1 VFKLLKRPE
10 TSVIFYT
17 FRRFVYL
24 DIENIEGDLVE
35 RRVMKRVMKRIMGR
49 EA

>member
-10 TSVIFYT
+10 TSVIFLT

-24 DIENIEGDLVE
+24 DINIEGDLVE